1 MAPLGEAELVDYRPA
16 AYSTGVAPTLYPLTL
31 RVEHTD
37 HVALVGRSGAGKS
50 TLLSGLARLLPVAA
64 GTLSL
69 DGWESRRVPLYPWRR
84 AIKAIPQEPL
94 VLAGSVLHNLDP
106 TGLCTE
112 EQALEALRLAGLDE
126 LVADLPNGLHT
137 PLARNESG
145 GGSSV
150 ELSGGHRQLLALARL
165 LLRREEARLVLL
177 DEPAAGMQESASA
190 RLHAVV
196 NEQLVH
202 TTLLAVTHR
211 LLPLLHLFSRVVVLE
226 RGACV
231 EDGAPAALLAK
242 SGGRLHRIFEQA
254 PPRMRAHVRRMI
266 ALHRSKGLHA
276 VRGLWESANLRPAAE
291 SPASPS
297 ASPAKEAKPG
307 AAAPPSTTTG
317 GASWASFPRAASC
330 PVVAA
335 APPRSPPCHRAKAGE
350 RSRTRRERSLGPHC
364 AQIRATGKRAL
375 GISRWQESEGTPG
388 ALEAAAPT
396 MASMARMRRKRT
408 RTSSSGRRGGSR
420 PAHGRRS
427 QATRRRHGHM
437 HTRRV
442 PTPQCWPIRCVERAV
457 HSFFSQQAILHPT
470 HRLSKRSLLAT
481 LARPP
486 LVCCPPCRPVASF
499 YALKTATLAT
509 KLSV

>member
-1 MAPLGEAELVDYRPA
+1 M
-16 AYSTGVAPTLYPLTL
+16 
-31 RVEHTD
+31 
-37 HVALVGRSGAGKS
+37 
-50 TLLSGLARLLPVAA
+50 
-64 GTLSL
+64 
-69 DGWESRRVPLYPWRR
+69 
-84 AIKAIPQEPL
+84 
-94 VLAGSVLHNLDP
+94 LAGSVLHNLDP

-112 EQALEALRLAGLDE
+112 EKALEALRLAGLDE

-165 LLRREEARLVLL
+165 LLHREEAKLVLL

-254 PPRMRAHVRRMI
+254 PPRMRAHVRRMV

-317 GASWASFPRAASC
+317 GASWASSTRSFLPGGGSGAPAITAVPSRKGWRKESHATRTLPWTALRTDPRDGEESARHISLAGVGGDARRLGGGSADDGVDGEDEEEEDPDEFKRQARRLKAGSRAAQSSDT
-330 PVVAA
+330 PAPWAHAHSSRAYPPMLANQVRGARGAQLLFAA
-335 APPRSPPCHRAKAGE
+335 SNPSPHSPPLQTLTSSHAC
-350 RSRTRRERSLGPHC
+350 
-364 AQIRATGKRAL
+364 
-375 GISRWQESEGTPG
+375 
-388 ALEAAAPT
+388 
-396 MASMARMRRKRT
+396 
-408 RTSSSGRRGGSR
+408 TSSS
-420 PAHGRRS
+420 
-427 QATRRRHGHM
+427 
-437 HTRRV
+437 
-442 PTPQCWPIRCVERAV
+442 
-457 HSFFSQQAILHPT
+457 
-470 HRLSKRSLLAT
+470 RLLSPLSSCRLL
-481 LARPP
+481 LR
-486 LVCCPPCRPVASF
+486 
-499 YALKTATLAT
+499 LKTATLAT